1 MLRIGTNPMGE
12 PVERKL
18 TAILAADVVGYSRLM
33 GEDEVGTL
41 ARLKADRAELIDPKA
56 IQYGGRTIKLMGDGI
71 LMEFSSVVEAVAFA
85 VDVQSSIHERNADLP
100 EKRKVRYRVGINIGD
115 VIVEGDDIYGDGVNV
130 AARLESLSEVGGV
143 CIAGSVRD
151 QIRDKLDVNV
161 EDLGE
166 VEVKNIARPVPAF
179 KVAMD
184 DKAAALRTPIVQLA
198 AEPVRRSHMIVWVMT
213 ALSVLAIGAALW
225 SYPSQKKVEPS
236 TVAKLIEPMAD
247 KPSIAVLPFINMS
260 GDKEQEYFSDGITED
275 IIIGL
280 SKIGGLMVV
289 ARHSSFHYKGK
300 PTSIQDISRELGVR
314 HVLKGS
320 VRKAGGRARI
330 TAQLIDGKT
339 GDHVW
344 AERYD
349 RDLKNVFSVQD
360 AVTKEIVA
368 ALAVNLRPSDQERL
382 SRSIQIDPD
391 AYDMLLRGLAHL
403 RRYTQE
409 TMAEARAYFER
420 AVAID
425 PNYARAY
432 ANIGYIHVMEVL
444 IGYSRNPEKSLALAD
459 KALNEAIR
467 IDDTLPQIY
476 VARSILL
483 RARRQYDKSL
493 ANARTILQLEPNNDE
508 GYATMAFTL
517 NYMGRPE
524 EGLAAIKIALRLN
537 PRTPVLYLFAQ
548 GMALFQLERYEDAA
562 AVLQKLINRNPGFLR
577 GHLLLAAAYG
587 QLGRNED
594 ANWAVQEVL
603 TLLPEMTISAR
614 RKVLPYNIEADM
626 NRYLNGLRKAGLPE

>member
-1 MLRIGTNPMGE
+1 
-12 PVERKL
+12 
-18 TAILAADVVGYSRLM
+18 
-33 GEDEVGTL
+33 
-41 ARLKADRAELIDPKA
+41 
-56 IQYGGRTIKLMGDGI
+56 
-71 LMEFSSVVEAVAFA
+71 
-85 VDVQSSIHERNADLP
+85 
-100 EKRKVRYRVGINIGD
+100 
-115 VIVEGDDIYGDGVNV
+115 
-130 AARLESLSEVGGV
+130 
-143 CIAGSVRD
+143 
-151 QIRDKLDVNV
+151 
-161 EDLGE
+161 
-166 VEVKNIARPVPAF
+166 
-179 KVAMD
+179 
-184 DKAAALRTPIVQLA
+184 
-198 AEPVRRSHMIVWVMT
+198 
-213 ALSVLAIGAALW
+213 
-225 SYPSQKKVEPS
+225 
-236 TVAKLIEPMAD
+236 
-247 KPSIAVLPFINMS
+247 
-260 GDKEQEYFSDGITED
+260 
-275 IIIGL
+275 
-280 SKIGGLMVV
+280 VV

-382 SRSIQIDPD
+382 SRSLQIDPD

-444 IGYSRNPEKSLALAD
+444 FGYSRNPEKSLALAD
-459 KALNEAIR
+459 KALNEAVR

-517 NYMGRPE
+517 NYMGRPK

-548 GMALFQLERYEDAA
+548 GMALFQLERYEDSAT
-562 AVLQKLINRNPGFLR
+562 VLQKLINRNPGFLR

-594 ANWAVQEVL
+594 ASWAVQEVL

-614 RKVLPYNIEADM
+614 RKVLPYKIEADM